1 VFKVNADMSVE
12 QVSVI
17 TGLGDG
23 GNVEVIGKL
32 SPGERVVVRGAERL
46 NTGMQVTVQQ

>member
-12 QVSVI
+12 QVNVI

-23 GNVEVIGKL
+23 GNVEVIGEL
-32 SPGERVVVRGAERL
+32 NPGDSVVIRGAERL
-46 NTGMQVTVQQ
+46 TTGMQVSIKQ